1 MSCCTTRVLPNAFQE
16 LANSSGNLTVTCSR
30 ANERVKLTVSGAAR
44 TSYIV
49 VSRVRRRKGDIVE
62 FIVALPE
69 TAGVVLDFRNGS
81 VDGDALL
88 STEKFPDQQFT
99 TDGEITT
106 ARFRFCYDGGAWIY
120 IDSQIP
126 A

>member
-1 MSCCTTRVLPNAFQE
+1 MSCWNTRVLPNAFQE

-30 ANERVKLTVSGAAR
+30 PNERVKLTISGAAR
-44 TSYIV
+44 TSYII

-62 FIVALPE
+62 FIVTLPT
-69 TAGVVLDFRNGS
+69 TADIVLDFRNGAL
-81 VDGDALL
+81 DGDPLL
-88 STEKFPDQQFT
+88 SAEKFPDQQFT